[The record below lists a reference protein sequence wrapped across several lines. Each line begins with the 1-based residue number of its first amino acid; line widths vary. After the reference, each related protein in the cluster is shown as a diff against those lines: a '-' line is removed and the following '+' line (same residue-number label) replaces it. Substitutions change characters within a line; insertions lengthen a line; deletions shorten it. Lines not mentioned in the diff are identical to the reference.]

1 MTDENGNAK
10 QSPPMQWYWFLVL
23 FALPMAV
30 ARSII
35 RWIVAPE
42 FWLLCAFDIAFQAA
56 FAVGLAKLKP
66 WGWFLSLLVPIIQAV
81 TFSLAM
87 GSQHG
92 VGGAALALFMM
103 LCLWSVPNCI
113 YFYRLKAMFGVGLV
127 NFDRGLPT
135 FLRPYGLVV
144 NKGNDEAAYA
154 EAYDEATGDNRKK
167 ELWAKA
173 FAQSDGDE
181 HRAQAMYIRLRVEQA
196 QRLDTANTINI
207 DDSIPVPSGNVCMVI
222 WIAFFICQGF
232 AAHASLDGGEGVI
245 FGAIAFGAIAQ
256 GFWLIYARV

>member
-1 MTDENGNAK
+1 MR
-10 QSPPMQWYWFLVL
+10 WYWFLVL

-30 ARSII
+30 ARSVI

-42 FWLLCAFDIAFQAA
+42 FWFLCAFDIAFQSA
-56 FAVGLAKLKP
+56 FAVGLVRLKP
-66 WGWFLSLLVPIIQAV
+66 WGWFLALLVPIIQAV

-92 VGGAALALFMM
+92 IGGAILALFMM

-113 YFYRLKAMFGVGLV
+113 YFYRRKAMCGLGFMR
-127 NFDRGLPT
+127 FDRRLPA
-135 FLRPYGLVV
+135 FLRPYGLSV

-154 EAYDEATGDNRKK
+154 EAYEEAIGENRKK

-181 HRAQAMYIRLRVEQA
+181 KRAQAMYIRLRVEQPQRPDEINVDVTFAVSDQWITA
-196 QRLDTANTINI
+196 QWITAIWFAFCVCI
-207 DDSIPVPSGNVCMVI
+207 GWAAYASSGGNENVV
-222 WIAFFICQGF
+222 F
-232 AAHASLDGGEGVI
+232 GVVT
-245 FGAIAFGAIAQ
+245 FGAVAQ
-256 GFWLIYARV
+256 AFWLSLSFPPSAWR